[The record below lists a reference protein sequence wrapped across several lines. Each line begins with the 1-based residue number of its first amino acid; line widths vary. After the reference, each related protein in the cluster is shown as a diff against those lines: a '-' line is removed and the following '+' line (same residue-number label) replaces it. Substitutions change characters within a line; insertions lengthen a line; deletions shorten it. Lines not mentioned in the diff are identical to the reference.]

1 MVFDIFGIVQLSMKK
16 LLIIIVGVLFANGL
30 SGQQTKLELLAR
42 LASSDTLLVVY
53 LPPVVIYG
61 LPVFKNKRDQRH
73 WDKLVRNVKK
83 VYPYAKMAGIKF
95 KEYEAILSTVKTDKE
110 KKAFLKKAEKE
121 LNDRYSDELK
131 NLTFSQG
138 KILLKLVDRETGNCS
153 YELVRELKGRFMAF
167 FWQSFARIFGYNLK
181 EKYDPLGKDADI
193 EHIVVLIE
201 NGVL

>member
-83 VYPYAKMAGIKF
+83 VYPYAKMAVIKF
-95 KEYEAILSTVKTDKE
+95 KEYEAIL
-110 KKAFLKKAEKE
+110 
-121 LNDRYSDELK
+121 
-131 NLTFSQG
+131 
-138 KILLKLVDRETGNCS
+138 
-153 YELVRELKGRFMAF
+153 
-167 FWQSFARIFGYNLK
+167 
-181 EKYDPLGKDADI
+181 
-193 EHIVVLIE
+193 
-201 NGVL
+201 